1 MTQPRHIGY
10 RDELLAD
17 GTVHRRYEDGRNEWR
32 RRGAGGLVHWHDNRG
47 DAGTDERL
55 GTDLVKRTHV
65 DDTVSYG
72 RDIGY
77 GRTVWA
83 RGELVTV
90 NRTAFR
96 GRLGVVLGALGV
108 AGAAAVAVSQF
119 PPLEL
124 GEDEE
129 EQLRQ
134 QARAQSADSGGGSG
148 GSASYGSDHGADGS
162 GDGGDGGNGDGPDGD
177 FGGDWDGS
185 GDDAWDGDDFG

>member
-1 MTQPRHIGY
+1 MTQPRHLGY

-32 RRGAGGLVHWHDNRG
+32 RRGADGLVHWHDNQERS
-47 DAGTDERL
+47 GTDEPL
-55 GTDLVKRTHV
+55 GRDLVKRSHADGTV
-65 DDTVSYG
+65 DYG

-90 NRTAFR
+90 NRTSFR

-108 AGAAAVAVSQF
+108 AGAAAVLATQL

-124 GEDEE
+124 SEDEE
-129 EQLRQ
+129 EELRR
-134 QARAQSADSGGGSG
+134 QARESQSGSGGGDSGGGGDAG
-148 GSASYGSDHGADGS
+148 GSDGT
-162 GDGGDGGNGDGPDGD
+162 DGTGPDAEYASD
-177 FGGDWDGS
+177 SDWDD
-185 GDDAWDGDDFG
+185 GDDGWDGDDFG